1 MGKTLDCDHLSLSG
15 QLIPLKLPQRNASM
29 APIQIKF
36 AKDFEMLEARM
47 RRLMENMFG
56 PWSGQA
62 TSASPKFQ
70 PAADIYE
77 TPEGLIIRLE
87 LAGLTKADISL
98 TLHRQELL
106 VSGRRRFPQAE
117 PVQRFHRLEIDYG
130 SFVRRFHLPKNVDE
144 SRVEAEYNNG
154 ILAIKL
160 LWRQA
165 VPPRHIAIKE
175 EE

>member
-1 MGKTLDCDHLSLSG
+1 
-15 QLIPLKLPQRNASM
+15 M

-36 AKDFEMLEARM
+36 AKDFEMMEARM
-47 RRLMENMFG
+47 RRFMENMFG

-62 TSASPKFQ
+62 ATASPKFQ

-77 TPEGLIIRLE
+77 TPQALIIRME

-98 TLHRQELL
+98 TLHRLELI

-130 SFVRRFHLPKNVDE
+130 SFERRFHLPRAVDE
-144 SRVEAEYNNG
+144 TQYRG
-154 ILAIKL
+154 RI
-160 LWRQA
+160 
-165 VPPRHIAIKE
+165 H
-175 EE
+175 

>member
-1 MGKTLDCDHLSLSG
+1 
-15 QLIPLKLPQRNASM
+15 M

-36 AKDFEMLEARM
+36 AKDFEMMEARM

-62 TSASPKFQ
+62 AMVSPKFQ

-77 TPEGLIIRLE
+77 TPQALIIRME
-87 LAGLTKADISL
+87 LAGLTRADISL
-98 TLHRQELL
+98 TLHRLELV

-130 SFVRRFHLPKNVDE
+130 NFERRFQLPRAADE
-144 SRVEAEYNNG
+144 ARVEAEYTNG
-154 ILAIKL
+154 ILVIKL
-160 LWRQA
+160 PWRAA
-165 VPPRHIAIKE
+165 VPPRHIAIRE

>member
-1 MGKTLDCDHLSLSG
+1 
-15 QLIPLKLPQRNASM
+15 M

-36 AKDFEMLEARM
+36 AKDFEMMEARM

-56 PWSGQA
+56 PWSGQT
-62 TSASPKFQ
+62 TSATPKFQ

-77 TPEGLIIRLE
+77 TPEALIIRLE
-87 LAGLTKADISL
+87 LAGIAKSDISL

-106 VSGRRRFPQAE
+106 VSGRRRFPQSE

-130 SFVRRFHLPKNVDE
+130 SFERRFHLPKAADE
-144 SRVEAEYNNG
+144 SQVEAEYNNG

-160 LWRQA
+160 RWRQA
-165 VPPRHIAIKE
+165 SPPRHIAIKE
-175 EE
+175 EEQ

>member
-1 MGKTLDCDHLSLSG
+1 
-15 QLIPLKLPQRNASM
+15 M

-36 AKDFEMLEARM
+36 AKDFEMMEARM

-62 TSASPKFQ
+62 ATVSPKFQ

-77 TPEGLIIRLE
+77 TPQALIIRME
-87 LAGLTKADISL
+87 LAGLTRADISL
-98 TLHRQELL
+98 TLHRLELV

-130 SFVRRFHLPKNVDE
+130 HFERRFQLPRAADE
-144 SRVEAEYNNG
+144 ARVEAEYTNG
-154 ILAIKL
+154 ILVIKL
-160 LWRQA
+160 PWRA
-165 VPPRHIAIKE
+165 VAPPRHIAIRE

>member
-1 MGKTLDCDHLSLSG
+1 
-15 QLIPLKLPQRNASM
+15 M

-36 AKDFEMLEARM
+36 AKDFEMIEARM

-62 TSASPKFQ
+62 MSGSPKFQ

-77 TPEGLIIRLE
+77 TPEALFIRME

-98 TLHRQELL
+98 TMHRQELV
-106 VSGRRRFPQAE
+106 VSGRRRFTQGE
-117 PVQRFHRLEIDYG
+117 SVRKFHLLEIEYG
-130 SFVRRFHLPKNVDE
+130 NFERRFQLPRTVDE
-144 SRVEAEYNNG
+144 TRVEAEYNHG

-160 LWRQA
+160 LWRKP
-165 VPPRHIAIKE
+165 VPPRHIAITE
-175 EE
+175 E

>member
-1 MGKTLDCDHLSLSG
+1 
-15 QLIPLKLPQRNASM
+15 M

-36 AKDFEMLEARM
+36 AKDFEMIEARM

-62 TSASPKFQ
+62 LSASPQFQ

-77 TPEGLIIRLE
+77 TPEALFIRME

-98 TLHRQELL
+98 TLHRQELV

-117 PVQRFHRLEIDYG
+117 SVRKFHLLEIEYG
-130 SFVRRFHLPKNVDE
+130 SFARRFQLPRAVDE
-144 SRVEAEYNNG
+144 TRVEAEYNNG
-154 ILAIKL
+154 ILVIKL